1 MSKKSPIL
9 DKTNTIK
16 FLKKSLENENLEL
29 ECVFDSMNINKIVF
43 LRILDSLKSI
53 NDFVFEDLSLDI
65 KIQDGYQ
72 RFSDIRITING
83 LENIK
88 KYCKTDSLED
98 IDDII
103 YLKKEFYKETNDTD
117 TDIVYRIN
125 NDDYNYRLNVK
136 SEIELSKE
144 NPIVEQTLTDFKSKI
159 KHYRY
164 KKRYSFIS
172 YDKLFRFDITVVKMS
187 DKHSRERSF
196 KDANILNRNEIY
208 EIEIEYI
215 GSKTSDDG
223 TKQIEQLFKDLS
235 DMDDKDEYISPYLK
249 KSSDPNGLLSPME
262 FDEFGNYI
270 PPGYSENT
278 FKPETNFQPEIP
290 IYEPVFKGTVSEGT
304 PEDYIKTQIKEMVG
318 NIDMFE
324 ELIDELK
331 SDETE
336 KKKEFLEIIE
346 KFKDEKRE
354 LKKQLKEKK
363 THSGGAKGK
372 KKLPDWAKQKQIPLV
387 MDNDLL
393 SEKLYEF
400 FTEHIY
406 YILSLIYDS
415 QHILSNTEKIDIL
428 QSYKNLTNQKVSL
441 RDIKLQLPQPVT
453 LNLNDIN
460 PDNPN
465 SILLKYAVTDKAD
478 GDRYMM
484 YIKDNHGYLIN
495 SKKNVIDTGVDFPD
509 LNKDYIFDGE
519 YITKDADN
527 NDIKLFMIFDI
538 YYIIA
543 GKVVNYIHKL
553 PFHTTAK
560 KTESRYNLI
569 QDFKNTVLTSV
580 LMDEYSI
587 EIDAKIYEFGKYGSK
602 EDIGSDK
609 YLSDCKTILT
619 KCNKILEKE
628 DKNILRYR
636 IDGLIFLPLFN
647 AVKSKNNTDMPN
659 NIGGKWEQNFKWKPP
674 EENTIDFQV
683 KYVKEKVNQRM
694 VDKIVTHIVKNPD
707 GSEYL
712 GKYKQ
717 LQLFVGYSKK
727 EDKSIDFCMRILDDI
742 VEDRGKIIPF
752 SPDDDRILYTTNVP
766 IDPITKKIICER
778 DSREILEDDLVEMKY
793 VPDAKNHMIW
803 EPLRIRDDKF
813 PKVPQFFT
821 IANSVWSTIKYPV
834 TTEFIRNKVSL
845 KDYKESLEEDTTKY
859 YVSENNSFITEPLR
873 KFHNYIKTK
882 LITGVGS
889 SFKEKINILDLSI
902 GRGGD
907 INKYIHRDTNAK
919 FILGIDISSNVNE
932 ACERYY
938 NQRKDKPPAVFL
950 VGDTSQNISMADCYE
965 DLDSEKMEKQI
976 KHSEMMLNI
985 LYNLKRP
992 VPKEYK
998 NIQKKY
1004 NNLALKKFN
1013 MISTQFTLHYYFED
1027 NSTFEGFMKNIKDNI
1042 APKGYFIGCCYD
1054 GKKIFNKLKE
1064 GDIEFRDDTGN
1075 LVYSIKKK
1083 YDLDDFEF
1091 DPDSEDNEKMFGQTI
1106 DVYMESIGQEIPEYL
1121 VNFDFLK
1128 KYMED
1133 NGFKLVSPT
1142 VKKQYSYILKSN
1154 NITNGFGDFEKVIQ
1168 NLPEIRDADRDLQD
1182 EGIYSDALNLLK
1194 NTSLKKDGSIK
1205 TLGCEMLR
1213 LLSSF
1218 NNYFIFQK
1226 V

>member
-1 MSKKSPIL
+1 MSKKPPIL

-29 ECVFDSMNINKIVF
+29 ECVFDSRNINKQVF
-43 LRILDSLKSI
+43 MRILDNLKSI
-53 NDFVFEDLSLDI
+53 NDFVSEDSTLDI
-65 KIQDGYQ
+65 KLQDNYK
-72 RFSDIRITING
+72 RLSDIRISITS
-83 LENIK
+83 LEDIK
-88 KYCKTDSLED
+88 KYCKTESLED
-98 IDDII
+98 IDNLIF
-103 YLKKEFYKETNDTD
+103 LNKEFYKETNDTG

-125 NDDYNYRLNVK
+125 NDDYNYRLNIK
-136 SEIELSKE
+136 SEIELTKE
-144 NPIVEQTLTDFKSKI
+144 NPLVEQTLIDFKSKI

-187 DKHSRERSF
+187 DKHSRAKTF
-196 KDANILNRNEIY
+196 KDANILNRNEFY

-215 GSKTSDDG
+215 GSKTKDNG

-235 DMDDKDEYISPYLK
+235 ENLDEYVSPYKKSPNPYGLISPVDLGM
-249 KSSDPNGLLSPME
+249 DFILSGGY
-262 FDEFGNYI
+262 GNYD
-270 PPGYSENT
+270 PSFTP
-278 FKPETNFQPEIP
+278 FKPEKS
-290 IYEPVFKGTVSEGT
+290 IYEQDSIFKEPVEKSKTEKIKDIEDNILMFKDLLEEPDIDS
-304 PEDYIKTQIKEMVG
+304 DLRKEYEEV
-318 NIDMFE
+318 IQEFE
-324 ELIDELK
+324 EEKKLYELK
-331 SDETE
+331 
-336 KKKEFLEIIE
+336 
-346 KFKDEKRE
+346 
-354 LKKQLKEKK
+354 
-363 THSGGAKGK
+363 GGAKGK
-372 KKLPDWAKQKQIPLV
+372 KLPEWAKKTSKPLV
-387 MDNDLL
+387 LDHDLL
-393 SEKLYEF
+393 SDKLFQF
-400 FTEHIY
+400 FEEHIY

-415 QHILSNTEKIDIL
+415 QYILSNTEKIDIL
-428 QSYKNLTNQKVSL
+428 QSYKNLTNQKVAL
-441 RDIKLQLPQPVT
+441 RDVKLQLPQPVT
-453 LNLNDIN
+453 LTLNDVN

-478 GDRYMM
+478 GDRYIM
-484 YIKDNHGYLIN
+484 YVKDNHGYLIN

-538 YYIIA
+538 YYIISGA
-543 GKVVNYIHKL
+543 LINYVHKL
-553 PFHTTAK
+553 PFHTSSK

-569 QDFKNTVLTSV
+569 QGFKSTSISSMV
-580 LMDEYSI
+580 SDEFSVD
-587 EIDAKIYEFGKYGSK
+587 IDIKKYEFGKFGSK
-602 EDIGSDK
+602 EEFGSDK
-609 YLSDCKTILT
+609 YLSDCKLILSKCNNILT
-619 KCNKILEKE
+619 KE
-628 DKNILRYR
+628 DNHSLRYR
-636 IDGLIFLPLFN
+636 IDGLIFIPMFN
-647 AVKSKNNTDMPN
+647 PVKSKNNIETPDY
-659 NIGGKWEQNFKWKPP
+659 IGGKWEQNFKWKPP

-683 KYVKEKVNQRM
+683 KYVKEKVGKKL
-694 VDKIVTHIVKNPD
+694 VDKIVTHTIKNPD

-717 LQLFVGYSKK
+717 LQLFVGYDKR
-727 EDKSIDFCMRILDDI
+727 EDKKIDFCMRILDDVI
-742 VEDRGKIIPF
+742 EEKGKIIPF

-766 IDPITKKIICER
+766 IDPGIKKVICER
-778 DSREILEDDLVEMKY
+778 DSREIMEDDLVEMKF
-793 VPDAKNHMIW
+793 VPNAENHMIW
-803 EPLRIRDDKF
+803 QPLRIRDDKF

-834 TTEFIRNKVSL
+834 TTKLIRNKVPL
-845 KDYKESLEEDTTKY
+845 KDFKELLKEDTTKY
-859 YVSENNSFITEPLR
+859 YVSENNSSVTEPLR

-889 SFKEKINILDLSI
+889 SFKDKINILDLSI

-919 FILGIDISSNVNE
+919 FILGIDISSNVEE

-950 VGDTSQNISMADCYE
+950 VGDTSQNISNVDCYT

-1013 MISTQFTLHYYFED
+1013 MISSQFTLHYYFED

-1064 GDIEFRDDTGN
+1064 GDIEFRDKEGN
-1075 LVYSIKKK
+1075 LIYSIKKK
-1083 YDLDDFEF
+1083 YDIEDFEF
-1091 DPDSEDNEKMFGQTI
+1091 TEDPENLDKMFGQTI

-1121 VNFDFLK
+1121 VNFDFLR
-1128 KYMED
+1128 KYMEE
-1133 NGFKLVSPT
+1133 NGFKLVSPS
-1142 VKKQYSYILKSN
+1142 VKKKYSHIFKST
-1154 NITNGFGDFEKVIQ
+1154 NITEGFGDFEKVIQ
-1168 NLPEIRDADRDLQD
+1168 HLPEIKDDDYDLQKD
-1182 EGIYSDALNLLK
+1182 GIYSEALNLLD
-1194 NTSLKKDGSIK
+1194 NTTFNKDGSINK
-1205 TLGCEMLR
+1205 LGCEMLR